1 MHCPFCET
9 DDTKVI
15 DSRLAND
22 GYAVRRRRE
31 CLICKERFTTFEKAE
46 MVMPQIVKHDGRR
59 EVFLEEKLKLGFE
72 RSLEKR
78 PIKSDVI
85 DSAINRIK
93 HQIRSSGEREI
104 QSRDLGEM
112 AMNELRDI
120 DQVAYVRYASVYRSF
135 EDVRAFKEEIDRLEK
150 TPSAELKKI
159 QTTLLNDPKS
169 SK

>member
-15 DSRLAND
+15 DSRLANE

-46 MVMPQIVKHDGRR
+46 MVMPQVVKHDGRR
-59 EVFLEEKLKLGFE
+59 EAFLEEKLKLGFA

-78 PIKSDVI
+78 PINSNVI
-85 DSAINRIK
+85 DSAISRIK
-93 HQIRSSGEREI
+93 HTIRSCGEREI
-104 QSRDLGEM
+104 QSRYLGEL

-135 EDVRAFKEEIDRLEK
+135 EDVHAFKEEIDRLEN

-159 QTTLLNDPKS
+159 QTTLLDDPKP

>member
-46 MVMPQIVKHDGRR
+46 MLMPQIVKHDGRR
-59 EVFLEEKLKLGFE
+59 EEFQEDKLKLGFE

-78 PIKSDVI
+78 PVKSEVI

-93 HQIRSSGEREI
+93 NEIRSSGEREVP
-104 QSRDLGEM
+104 SRYLGELAM
-112 AMNELRDI
+112 AELRDI

-135 EDVRAFKEEIDRLEK
+135 EDVHAFKEEIDRLEN

-159 QTTLLNDPKS
+159 QTTLLDDSKS
-169 SK
+169 TK